1 MAVESVVRYLLLPEL
16 ELLDARPAGPH
27 GREGTEFFAEKRS
40 ELEVCP
46 KCATPSRSVYDH
58 RWVKLKDEPLRTRS
72 VTLYVRKRRFSCR
85 TCKRP
90 FTEPVPGVR
99 KGYRTT
105 ERYRRRLLWACEH
118 FSDLKSVRST
128 YRCSSGLLYRILYEQ
143 LELKRRTRLYPWPTK
158 VGIDEHLFK
167 HDFRLN
173 QRRFVTM
180 LVDHKNRRLMEVV
193 EGKEAAVLRGALEHI
208 PGRENV
214 RWVALDLSDSYRNF
228 ARSFFPNAELVA
240 DKFHVLRLITPAIH
254 RHIKQLGLGRDALP
268 LYRLLRRNPCKL
280 DSATRWR
287 LRCWLA
293 NKPALRELWAVKE
306 AINRFYRIRGHG
318 RARRALTALTDTMAL
333 SRLPEVLTLR
343 TTLLRWR
350 REVLAY
356 FLCRLTNA
364 RTEGFNGKAKLV
376 IRRAYGYKSFANY
389 RLRLLNACA

>member
-72 VTLYVRKRRFSCR
+72 ATLYVRKRRFSCR
-85 TCKRP
+85 PCKRP

-99 KGYRTT
+99 KGFRTT

-193 EGKEAAVLRGALEHI
+193 EGKEAAVLRAALDHI

-254 RHIKQLGLGRDALP
+254 RHIKLLGLGRDALP